1 MDMFEQD
8 EDVTAFS
15 AIEDEPVTAINYD
28 EAVKEIILEEK
39 QYMRDLNLI
48 VKVFKVQIERI
59 NQTTPRDMELIFSN
73 LSDVYECT
81 ATVLGQLE
89 DTLEMTDDGWHLS
102 VGSCFEELAEVGI
115 EQGGTNGWEGA
126 GGGHLSVGR

>member
-15 AIEDEPVTAINYD
+15 AVEDEPVTAINYD

-48 VKVFKVQIERI
+48 IKVFKVQIERI
-59 NQTTPRDMELIFSN
+59 NQTTPRDIELIFSN
-73 LSDVYECT
+73 LADVYECT

-89 DTLEMTDDGWHLS
+89 DTLEMADDGWHLS
-102 VGSCFEELAEVGI
+102 VGSCFEELAEVRVK
-115 EQGGTNGWEGA
+115 GWM
-126 GGGHLSVGR
+126 